1 MKNLREQLN
10 LINSMGLDLRTKN
23 NALATRIDKLDDF
36 AKDEKYLQLSIRK
49 YASDTDRRRE
59 EKYKC
64 PDVLYEV
71 KKEYEGTLD
80 LLNKLENFGEDNKG
94 PDTRAGSD

>member
-1 MKNLREQLN
+1 M
-10 LINSMGLDLRTKN
+10 INSMGADLRTKN

-36 AKDEKYLQLSIRK
+36 TKDEKYLELSIRK
-49 YASDTDRRRE
+49 DENDTDRRRD

-64 PDVLYEV
+64 LDVLYEV

-80 LLNKLENFGEDNKG
+80 L
-94 PDTRAGSD
+94 